1 MSSLSRGS
9 RLKWLQLLAVCLT
22 GLLIPLSFTGPAV
35 ALPSIHAELGGT
47 PSQLG
52 WIMNAYILS
61 YGSAMMVAGSLTDIH
76 GRRRLWLLGLAWFGL
91 LSFGVGLATDLRWAD
106 GLRLLQGL
114 GGAVAFAAAM
124 SSLAPLFEGAAR
136 MRAFSLLGTTFGLGL
151 AFGPWVSGLMVDSLG
166 WRWVF
171 HGTGLVALLGLP
183 MVMVSARRDEA
194 VSADRPDWLG
204 AALFTL
210 ALGGFT
216 YGVLMVPERGWLHA
230 EVLGPLALS
239 AVLFVVFVAVQRRVA
254 RPLLDLSL
262 FSQPRFLGVQLLAAS
277 PAFLFISLVVMLPG
291 RFIGVEGL
299 SPLAAGRM
307 MGWLAAP
314 LLVVPLLAA
323 LLVGLLSRWISP
335 GRLSAAGLL
344 LAAAGLWWLAA
355 AFGQGAG
362 PALAL
367 PLLLIG
373 TGIGLPW
380 GLMDGLAVST
390 VAPDRVGMAT
400 GIFNTVRISADGV
413 ALAVAGA
420 VLAVLVEGK
429 LGGLSPDAGLRRE
442 MAGQLAQADLARA
455 AQALPGQDGLLA
467 QVYGAAFHDLLLL
480 LAGLAVVTALA
491 VLWLLERKG
500 RAVSS
505 PEQLAPQ
512 AGRRL
517 S

>member
-1 MSSLSRGS
+1 
-9 RLKWLQLLAVCLT
+9 
-22 GLLIPLSFTGPAV
+22 
-35 ALPSIHAELGGT
+35 
-47 PSQLG
+47 
-52 WIMNAYILS
+52 
-61 YGSAMMVAGSLTDIH
+61 
-76 GRRRLWLLGLAWFGL
+76 
-91 LSFGVGLATDLRWAD
+91 
-106 GLRLLQGL
+106 
-114 GGAVAFAAAM
+114 
-124 SSLAPLFEGAAR
+124 

-183 MVMVSARRDEA
+183 MVMASARRDEA

-230 EVLGPLALS
+230 EVLGPPALS

-380 GLMDGLAVST
+380 GL
-390 VAPDRVGMAT
+390 
-400 GIFNTVRISADGV
+400 SARAGPCLPRSNWPRRPGAGSAGRLQLHAQAREQDLPAV
-413 ALAVAGA
+413 ALQALYHHATIAVQVDAQGAAVAGIVVQVA
-420 VLAVLVEGK
+420 GVLVQVLPAMGFDQPAAGDATQ
-429 LGGLSPDAGLRRE
+429 LGLGRRE
-442 MAGQLAQADLARA
+442 IGVGLQPQRAQLFEGLVARRTGGRSLQQGQQHVQKLI
-455 AQALPGQDGLLA
+455 
-467 QVYGAAFHDLLLL
+467 
-480 LAGLAVVTALA
+480 
-491 VLWLLERKG
+491 E
-500 RAVSS
+500 
-505 PEQLAPQ
+505 
-512 AGRRL
+512 
-517 S
+517 

>member
-9 RLKWLQLLAVCLT
+9 PLKWLQLLAVCLT

-183 MVMVSARRDEA
+183 MVMASARRDEA
-194 VSADRPDWLG
+194 VSGDRPDWLG

-344 LAAAGLWWLAA
+344 LATLFKILGGGDHAHAGTQLQAGWQLRLCRGGAAGLAH
-355 AFGQGAG
+355 
-362 PALAL
+362 
-367 PLLLIG
+367 LLVQQVFKTG
-373 TGIGLPW
+373 T
-380 GLMDGLAVST
+380 V
-390 VAPDRVGMAT
+390 
-400 GIFNTVRISADGV
+400 
-413 ALAVAGA
+413 
-420 VLAVLVEGK
+420 
-429 LGGLSPDAGLRRE
+429 
-442 MAGQLAQADLARA
+442 
-455 AQALPGQDGLLA
+455 
-467 QVYGAAFHDLLLL
+467 
-480 LAGLAVVTALA
+480 
-491 VLWLLERKG
+491 LLEAGGVGVGEVVGNHRHAHLLRIQSG
-500 RAVSS
+500 FRDPQCLVHLRS
-505 PEQLAPQ
+505 PVWVKPAARCGPWV
-512 AGRRL
+512 R
-517 S
+517 